1 MLPTRL
7 IQNRHILTELG
18 ITMWA
23 PRHADMMTLPSW
35 SGASMESADVKDS
48 DLPMSS
54 MQPPAHQSLS
64 PKSEVPIP
72 PIIQS
77 LDPQPKIAPTPVGR
91 SPKQV
96 IDTLLKTQQAKT
108 SQQKSLP
115 NDVRLEADQL
125 VSESKPK
132 DKVLEYHVKVMI
144 YRSWIIMA
152 DVDALDT
159 AGRELWL
166 SLHQSLT
173 RQAKQHQLALI
184 SRQFDYPL
192 FEDDPESDSVSLANV
207 SLRGFIFGC
216 MRESGQVKYLAPLT
230 TLPDYLNLESI
241 QNLTLISDHHI
252 SQMLLDGTAKKAFWQ
267 ALHR

>member
-7 IQNRHILTELG
+7 IQNRHILTKLD

-23 PRHADMMTLPSW
+23 PRHADVMTLPSW
-35 SGASMESADVKDS
+35 SGASMEGADVKDS

-77 LDPQPKIAPTPVGR
+77 LDPQPKIAPTLVGR

-96 IDTLLKTQQAKT
+96 NDTLLKTQQAKT
-108 SQQKSLP
+108 SHLKSP
-115 NDVRLEADQL
+115 PQHE
-125 VSESKPK
+125 
-132 DKVLEYHVKVMI
+132 VLEINQSSFAAKSIEYHLKVMI
-144 YRSWIIMA
+144 YRHWIIMA

-173 RQAKQHQLALI
+173 RQAKQHHLALI

-216 MRESGQVKYLAPLT
+216 MRESDQVKYLAPLT